1 MEIIRNGF
9 RGKFVHCLIFALT
22 VSPQLAFAA
31 EPSES
36 STDQQTSTTE
46 PESGE
51 EAVTLKKF
59 SVTGSHIKQ
68 IDLEGFS
75 PVLTINL
82 EDIEKSG
89 SSTVSELL
97 RSLPM
102 HTGDENFDE
111 RLAQSFAPG
120 SSSMSLR
127 GLGGDATLILI
138 NGRRLAS
145 FPFAQNASESFV
157 DLNSIPLG
165 AIERIEVLK
174 DGASAIYGS
183 DAIAG
188 VVNIILRK
196 DYEESEV
203 SLRYGQTSESDGD
216 ELQLNAVT
224 GKTFDNGSN
233 LTFTFDYFNRKSIG
247 RADRD
252 FSKSADHTAQGGSD
266 FTSISTPVANVFDL
280 AENNLAFNGF
290 YDFNPD
296 IDLIPGTERFGAMLN
311 FNSELTANTSFFSD
325 VVLSRNTTDYQF
337 TYTNFFADVIVP
349 ATHPDNTFG
358 VDTLNL
364 WRMTEMGY
372 RDSTTKTTAY
382 RVVAGLE
389 GAVNSI
395 DWNAAI
401 NYSRSEST
409 FEERNNVNLAA
420 LDTAINNGTI
430 NPYGTSPNPQ
440 NVINSIRHTV
450 TRDGESTLYGID
462 TIASAPITE
471 MANGPLNLAVGAA
484 WRKEEISD
492 KPDSLTEQGLV
503 VGIGGTSSEGD
514 RDITS
519 LFSELNIPVLENL
532 EFQLAVRYEDY
543 SDFGDTADPKLAVR
557 YQALDS
563 VLLRASWG
571 TAFRAPSLPE
581 LHIGQSTG
589 FAEVVD
595 NARCTA
601 TGGTDGC
608 TPDFYFTTIE
618 GNPNLDAE
626 QSEAIYIGG
635 VFEPVK
641 SFVAALDYW
650 QYDNT
655 DVIIQDAQFTVDNFP
670 GRVTRSGPNVT
681 DPIVQIDSTFFNAAE
696 QRTNGFDV
704 DVKYS
709 WRVTGAG
716 TFSIQ
721 DILSRVIHLERKDFE
736 GQDFDE
742 KIGSYR
748 YPKMRNTAYFNWAM
762 SDYAA
767 TFTYNYISGYD
778 DVNPQLRVGSFTTYD
793 LQAMYLGIKSSRLT
807 LGVKNLFD
815 KEPPYSDQQ
824 EGYDYGTHDPRGRF
838 YYIKYGY
845 NF

>member
-1 MEIIRNGF
+1 MVIIRNGF
-9 RGKFVHCLIFALT
+9 GDKFVHCLIFSLIIT
-22 VSPQLAFAA
+22 PQLLFAA
-31 EPSES
+31 ETSES
-36 STDQQTSTTE
+36 SNDQQTSITE
-46 PESGE
+46 PVSGDD
-51 EAVTLKKF
+51 AVTLQKF
-59 SVTGSHIKQ
+59 AVTGSHIKQ
-68 IDLEGFS
+68 IDIEGYS
-75 PVLTINL
+75 PVLTISL
-82 EDIEKSG
+82 DDIEKSG
-89 SSTVSELL
+89 SSTLSELL
-97 RSLPM
+97 RDLPM

-216 ELQLNAVT
+216 ELQLSAVT
-224 GKTFDNGSN
+224 GKTFNNGSN
-233 LTFTFDYFNRKSIG
+233 ATFTFDYFSRESIG

-280 AENNLAFNGF
+280 NQNILAFNGF

-296 IDLIPGTERFGAMLN
+296 IDLIPETERYGAMLN
-311 FNSELTANTSFFSD
+311 FNTDLTANTSFFSD
-325 VVLSRNTTDYQF
+325 LLLNQTTTDYQY
-337 TYTNFFADVIVP
+337 TSTNFLADVIVP

-358 VDTLNL
+358 QDTLNA
-364 WRMTEMGY
+364 WRMSEMGY
-372 RDSTTKTTAY
+372 RDSTTETTAY
-382 RVVAGLE
+382 RVVAGLK
-389 GAVNSI
+389 GAVNKI
-395 DWNAAI
+395 DWNAAV
-401 NYSRSEST
+401 NYSRSESA

-440 NVINSIRHTV
+440 NVLDSIRHTV

-462 TIASAPITE
+462 TVATAPLID
-471 MANGPLNLAVGAA
+471 MQNGTLDLAVGAA

-492 KPDSLTEQGLV
+492 KPDSLTEQDLV
-503 VGIGGTSSEGD
+503 VGVGGTSSEGD

-519 LFSELNIPVLENL
+519 LFSELNMPILDNL

-581 LHIGQSTG
+581 LHIGQTTG

-595 NARCTA
+595 NARCAA
-601 TGGTDGC
+601 TGGAEGC
-608 TPDFYFTTIE
+608 TPDLYFTTVE
-618 GNPNLDAE
+618 GNPDLDAE
-626 QSEAIYIGG
+626 ESEAIYIGG

-641 SFVAALDYW
+641 NFVAALDYW

-655 DVIIQDAQFTVDNFP
+655 DVIIQDAQYTVDNYP
-670 GRVTRSGPNVT
+670 DRVTRSGPSVT

-709 WRVTGAG
+709 WKVTGAG
-716 TFSIQ
+716 TFSLQ
-721 DILSRVIHLERKDFE
+721 DILTRVIHFERKDFE

-742 KIGSYR
+742 KVGSYH
-748 YPKMRNTAYFNWAM
+748 YPKLRNTAYFNWSM

-767 TFTYNYISGYD
+767 TLTYNYISGYD
-778 DVNPQLRVGSFTTYD
+778 DITPQLKVGSYTTYD

-807 LGVKNLFD
+807 LGVKNLFN
-815 KEPPYSDQQ
+815 KEPPYSDTQ
-824 EGYDYGTHDPRGRF
+824 EGYDYATHDPRGRF